1 MPFMKCF
8 LYYVNEIPLCMQGER
23 KRIARD
29 IDAAHDRMKEANAKL
44 TQLEELQDK
53 QANLTECKTQ
63 SKLL

>member
-1 MPFMKCF
+1 
-8 LYYVNEIPLCMQGER
+8 MQGER

-63 SKLL
+63 SKFL